1 MESEKEKTIMQNNN
15 IKMIFPGSVGT
26 VMQRSEI
33 RTNSPGSGANVL
45 SSSTDAPVN
54 NAAPQDGCTAQ
65 QHIAENLR
73 LLRHLKGIS
82 QEDAAARLCISRS
95 CYACFEN
102 GSRLPDLATAQKIAD
117 TFEITLEHLLL
128 FDISKHVLFL
138 LKTDHGEM
146 DSCTFAVN
154 YLRLSETAKE
164 YISDKVTGLAAMESA
179 FHVFPHSP

>member
-26 VMQRSEI
+26 VMQRSEL

-45 SSSTDAPVN
+45 SSSTDTPVN
-54 NAAPQDGCTAQ
+54 NTAPQDGCAAQ